1 MRDDE
6 NPQFIFTTTNT
17 ELLIQIANDKLDAAH
32 LAKNELINRGIGKSG
47 TWSGFTEA
55 AKQWLAQEKPSIKFT
70 ALNVLDAWSESVKN
84 KGIENKIDY
93 IKLKNGVMITITEA
107 RIRVFDADDLEI
119 SGSTVE
125 FKNITIREWNGK
137 E

>member
-1 MRDDE
+1 MRDDD
-6 NPQFIFTTTNT
+6 NPQFIFSSTNT
-17 ELLIQIANDKLDAAH
+17 ELLLQIANDKLDAVY
-32 LAKNELINRGIGKSG
+32 LAKKELINRGIGKSG

-55 AKQWLAQEKPSIKFT
+55 AKQWLTPEKPSIKFT

-84 KGIENKIDY
+84 NDHEQMIDY

-119 SGSTVE
+119 PGSTVE
-125 FKNITIREWNGK
+125 FKNITTKKPDGK